1 MPLVDLDDP
10 EELRARWTAL
20 AAVAHATGFDRR
32 WYADE
37 DGYHHQDETGSVLRM
52 QRLEDGRAVLFGFQT
67 QHSQTRRADLLAG
80 SPDWIGQPEVRRR
93 QTAGELGFVYGAF
106 NGTWARAAYPGDPW
120 QPAEDGFTH
129 IGQWITSDADAAAEM
144 IEWVAEW
151 ADYLGGLD
159 ELQPF
164 GVQLIQTAG
173 SSGISLEALTAF
185 FDHFE
190 IDARSPVQPDLPSG
204 VAAAEDFTRNF
215 AVAESFADDPDTAEV
230 SVVEDVVIG
239 ASDGPVPVDEE
250 DEQSFIVPP
259 GISPFTGQPIDE
271 APQLASYGR
280 PVHEE
285 PVYEEPAVYQQV
297 AYRPEAPAEYGV
309 TSKKQGWL
317 RRRKHD
323 NAPEP
328 EVPAGFEGGGAAGG
342 PAPGTYLPDDVSGGG
357 LPAYGGGLPSSEPPR
372 VGGGVHEGEDFYASL
387 FADAPSAAYQQDA
400 AEQDWETAEQA
411 GWNEQEAT
419 SEYNPFADEPAA
431 AEPEP
436 DREWVGG
443 AWINGQW
450 VEDPANYHPQPAASS
465 PDDDEAPTAEIAAV
479 PDPEPQA
486 AESPFNPTGERSP
499 FAPVNPADEQSPF
512 PADPAQ
518 AQTDGA
524 QHEAGAAR
532 AEGDAARTQSGGAHD
547 QADGAHD
554 PAGVAPFVAGLARD
568 EADVA
573 RGSADVVRGEVDSF
587 EGDDEEELAS
597 FTGPSPFAPVVA
609 GESEDDQTAEV
620 PAVRVDEM
628 DDQTAEVP
636 AVSAEL
642 PEAKAQVEPH
652 PQPQPWPHPQPEPWP
667 QPEPH
672 PAPWPQPDP
681 QPSPTPD
688 PFPRPEPHPEPA
700 PSPTPDPQPH
710 PEPDPDREPWPD
722 PEPEPLTPEPD
733 PTPEPQPEP
742 DPDQEPWP
750 APDPNP
756 NQWTQPHPEPQPGP
770 GPQHDP
776 NHWPQSQPAAQQD
789 PNHRTQPGP
798 RPRQDPNGWPQS
810 EPAAQQD
817 PDHWTES
824 EPAAQQDP
832 DHRTQPVP
840 GPQQQPDHW
849 PQSEMAAQQ
858 EPDHRPQP
866 EPGRQQEP
874 DHRTQPGPGPQ
885 QELDHWNQPEP
896 ASRPEREHERWAHP
910 VGEAADYQQSEQENA
925 PWQHPDPEDDRW
937 GQAEPAQAQEGWA
950 QSDGESAPHA
960 AAPSAP
966 RPVGPAPQAAGPHA
980 SAQQASAPQAAG
992 PHASAQQASAP
1003 QASGPH
1009 GSAQQASAPQAA
1021 GPNAAGPD
1029 ASGPYG
1035 SAADVSGADVWGG
1048 SPGGDWQ
1055 EEDAGAYSVP
1065 VADADAP
1072 TGEIP
1077 VVEDE
1082 IAAGPAPIVNAH
1094 EASTASG
1101 PVDDETPTGPVP
1113 VVDADARSQEHGLP
1127 AGSVPGEAASFPT
1140 ADNDD
1145 APPGPVPGMR
1155 ANGFSG
1161 ADDVPTGSVPVV
1173 EANGFPGVQANG
1185 FAGPDG
1191 DGVPTGSVPVAHA
1204 NGFTRVD
1211 PERRSS
1217 RGDAEDDVSAG
1228 ALPVAHA
1235 NDFNDDDMPTGS
1247 VPVVQGDGFPGADD
1261 VPTGAV
1267 PVVADDGF
1275 SDDETPT
1282 GVVPV
1287 VSPDGIQPESDGVGP
1302 DVGVP
1307 AGRVIERMSI
1317 PGLAL
1322 AGSEGP
1328 GIELVPGSIEEALRA
1343 EVERP
1348 RPRPQESAAF
1358 EALHDWCRARTAIVP
1373 SGFTIQVQ
1381 VLDPGAPSYRFDLE
1395 PPDVDD
1401 PEFAADKL
1409 SGLLGDLWVTEAE
1422 SELGG
1427 WLFARIDAAGRTM
1440 RVDRWYDRVPD
1451 WWDNPV
1457 EPRLD
1462 VNGLVRRLYGRG
1474 PQWQPSY
1481 LERLYTT
1488 AR

>member
-52 QRLEDGRAVLFGFQT
+52 VRLEDGRAVLFGFHT

-120 QPAEDGFTH
+120 QPAEDGFTQ
-129 IGQWITSDADAAAEM
+129 IGQWITSDSDAAAEM

-173 SSGISLEALTAF
+173 SSGISFEALQEF

-204 VAAAEDFTRNF
+204 VVAAEDFTRNF
-215 AVAESFADDPDTAEV
+215 AVAESLADDPDTAEV

-239 ASDGPVPVDEE
+239 ASDGPLPVDEV

-271 APQLASYGR
+271 APQVPSYEQ
-280 PVHEE
+280 PVYDEQPGYEE
-285 PVYEEPAVYQQV
+285 PAYEGPAVYQQV

-309 TSKKQGWL
+309 TNKKQGWL

-323 NAPEP
+323 NVPEP
-328 EVPAGFEGGGAAGG
+328 EQPTGFEGGGAAGG

-357 LPAYGGGLPSSEPPR
+357 LPLYGGGLPSSEPPR

-387 FADAPSAAYQQDA
+387 FADGPSAASYQQDA

-411 GWNEQEAT
+411 GWSEQGAT

-431 AEPEP
+431 PEPEP
-436 DREWVGG
+436 EREWVGG
-443 AWINGQW
+443 AWINGLW
-450 VEDPANYHPQPAASS
+450 VEDPASYHPEPVTPS
-465 PDDDEAPTAEIAAV
+465 DDDEAPTAEIAAV
-479 PDPEPQA
+479 PDAPTPEPQA
-486 AESPFNPTGERSP
+486 AQSP
-499 FAPVNPADEQSPF
+499 FAPVNPGPQQSPF
-512 PADPAQ
+512 V
-518 AQTDGA
+518 
-524 QHEAGAAR
+524 
-532 AEGDAARTQSGGAHD
+532 AE
-547 QADGAHD
+547 
-554 PAGVAPFVAGLARD
+554 VARD
-568 EADVA
+568 EAVPPRDQAGAAQGEAGVA
-573 RGSADVVRGEVDSF
+573 RGEVDSS
-587 EGDDEEELAS
+587 EDQDDEELAS
-597 FTGPSPFAPVVA
+597 FTGPSPFAPVAV
-609 GESEDDQTAEV
+609 EEPEDDQTAEV
-620 PAVRVDEM
+620 PAVRVDEL

-642 PEAKAQVEPH
+642 PEAPVEAKAQVEPH
-652 PQPQPWPHPQPEPWP
+652 PQPQPWPQPQPEPWP

-700 PSPTPDPQPH
+700 PHPTPDPQPH
-710 PEPDPDREPWPD
+710 PEPDPDPQPWPD

-733 PTPEPQPEP
+733 PTPQPQPEP
-742 DPDQEPWP
+742 DPDQGPWS
-750 APDPNP
+750 APDP
-756 NQWTQPHPEPQPGP
+756 NQWTQPHAEPRPDPNHRTQPGP

-776 NHWPQSQPAAQQD
+776 NHWP
-789 PNHRTQPGP
+789 R
-798 RPRQDPNGWPQS
+798 S
-810 EPAAQQD
+810 EPASQ
-817 PDHWTES
+817 
-824 EPAAQQDP
+824 
-832 DHRTQPVP
+832 
-840 GPQQQPDHW
+840 
-849 PQSEMAAQQ
+849 
-858 EPDHRPQP
+858 
-866 EPGRQQEP
+866 
-874 DHRTQPGPGPQ
+874 
-885 QELDHWNQPEP
+885 
-896 ASRPEREHERWAHP
+896 PEREHERWAQP
-910 VGEAADYQQSEQENA
+910 VSEAAHYQQPEQETA
-925 PWQHPDPEDDRW
+925 PWHQPDPEDERW
-937 GQAEPAQAQEGWA
+937 GQAEPAQAREHWA
-950 QSDGESAPHA
+950 QAEPESAPHA
-960 AAPSAP
+960 SAA
-966 RPVGPAPQAAGPHA
+966 
-980 SAQQASAPQAAG
+980 
-992 PHASAQQASAP
+992 
-1003 QASGPH
+1003 QASG
-1009 GSAQQASAPQAA
+1009 S
-1021 GPNAAGPD
+1021 
-1029 ASGPYG
+1029 
-1035 SAADVSGADVWGG
+1035 DVWDE
-1048 SPGGDWQ
+1048 SPGGAWQ
-1055 EEDAGAYSVP
+1055 AEDAGAYSVP

-1077 VVEDE
+1077 VIEDDV
-1082 IAAGPAPIVNAH
+1082 AVGPTPIVNAH
-1094 EASTASG
+1094 EATAASG
-1101 PVDDETPTGPVP
+1101 PMDDEVPTGPVP
-1113 VVDADARSQEHGLP
+1113 VVNADARSQNDDVP
-1127 AGSVPGEAASFPT
+1127 TGSVTAVGAANFPT
-1140 ADNDD
+1140 TDNDD
-1145 APPGPVPGMR
+1145 VPTGSVVQ
-1155 ANGFSG
+1155 ANGFPG
-1161 ADDVPTGSVPVV
+1161 ANNDDVPTGSVVHANGFRGVDDDDVPTGSVPVV
-1173 EANGFPGVQANG
+1173 QANGFPGA
-1185 FAGPDG
+1185 D
-1191 DGVPTGSVPVAHA
+1191 DDVPTGSVPVVAA
-1204 NGFTRVD
+1204 DGF
-1211 PERRSS
+1211 S
-1217 RGDAEDDVSAG
+1217 
-1228 ALPVAHA
+1228 
-1235 NDFNDDDMPTGS
+1235 DDDT
-1247 VPVVQGDGFPGADD
+1247 
-1261 VPTGAV
+1261 PTGAV
-1267 PVVADDGF
+1267 PVVGADD
-1275 SDDETPT
+1275 DDTPT
-1282 GVVPV
+1282 GAVPV
-1287 VSPDGIQPESDGVGP
+1287 VGADGPPESDGVPNGVSP

-1307 AGRVIERMSI
+1307 AARVIDRMSI

-1322 AGSEGP
+1322 AGSDGP

-1348 RPRPQESAAF
+1348 RPRPQESVAF
-1358 EALHDWCRARTAIVP
+1358 EALHAWCRARTAITP

-1381 VLDPGAPSYRFDLE
+1381 VLDPAAPSYRFDLE

-1481 LERLYTT
+1481 LERLYTS